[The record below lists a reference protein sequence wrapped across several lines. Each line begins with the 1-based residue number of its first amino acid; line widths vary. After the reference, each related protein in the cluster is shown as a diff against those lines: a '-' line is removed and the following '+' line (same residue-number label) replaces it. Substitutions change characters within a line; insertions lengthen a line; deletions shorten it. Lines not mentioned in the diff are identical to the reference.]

1 MLTKRHVN
9 RPIFTK
15 KKKKKNPA
23 KIGKCYQNKELP
35 WCLSGKESACT
46 SGDVGSVPGWGTSPG
61 EGKSNP
67 LQCSCLGNP
76 MGRGAWQTAGHNKT
90 IKKAGKVKTSK
101 KIHIGW
107 HQMSWP
113 KYHRGVYQPSED
125 FRSASLL
132 CFCVSNHPLD
142 LLQSLECAGCLG
154 KHRLTL
160 YLI

>member
-67 LQCSCLGNP
+67 LQCSCLGHP

-90 IKKAGKVKTSK
+90 IKKSRQSK
-101 KIHIGW
+101 NIKKNTHWLAPNVMTQVPQGSLSAI
-107 HQMSWP
+107 
-113 KYHRGVYQPSED
+113 RGFPFS
-125 FRSASLL
+125 
-132 CFCVSNHPLD
+132 
-142 LLQSLECAGCLG
+142 
-154 KHRLTL
+154 
-160 YLI
+160 